1 MNSILG
7 GGVFSGRL
15 MQNLREDKAYT
26 YGARSRI
33 SSDKYIGE
41 FSAYADVRNE
51 VTDSAVVEFIHELN
65 KMKKE
70 LVTEKEL
77 NVIKNY
83 MTGSFSRALES
94 PFRIAQLA
102 LNIKMNDLDK
112 NYYKNYLKA
121 LNDVSAKDIYIVAQK
136 YIKPDNCNIIVV
148 GNKDISKNL
157 ETFDN
162 KITFF
167 DYQGE
172 TLNMEKKVIDDKVTV
187 ESIIENNI
195 KALGGKENMNQ
206 WSDVILKSEMEIQ
219 GAPMKINLTQ
229 GYKKPNNFFMSMK
242 AKMLGE
248 LQGMKYKGSEASMS
262 GMLGER
268 VLSSTDIEKEIEN
281 FLLYLF
287 FLEMN

>member
-1 MNSILG
+1 
-7 GGVFSGRL
+7 
-15 MQNLREDKAYT
+15 
-26 YGARSRI
+26 
-33 SSDKYIGE
+33 
-41 FSAYADVRNE
+41 
-51 VTDSAVVEFIHELN
+51 
-65 KMKKE
+65 
-70 LVTEKEL
+70 
-77 NVIKNY
+77 

-121 LNDVSAKDIYIVAQK
+121 LNDVSAKDIYVVAQK

-172 TLNMEKKVIDDKVTV
+172 TINMEKKVIDDKVTV

-195 KALGGKENMNQ
+195 KALGGR
-206 WSDVILKSEMEIQ
+206 
-219 GAPMKINLTQ
+219 KI
-229 GYKKPNNFFMSMK
+229 
-242 AKMLGE
+242 
-248 LQGMKYKGSEASMS
+248 
-262 GMLGER
+262 
-268 VLSSTDIEKEIEN
+268 
-281 FLLYLF
+281 
-287 FLEMN
+287 